1 MAHHQVSD
9 SEDNRQQTVL
19 KPEHFGQI
27 AASVLHNPLEDRIR
41 QASQREAQVLEGL
54 RELKQKGLQRLAN
67 GIAEWEEDEGLVYHK
82 GRVYVPPDNGL
93 RTEVLQQCHDHPSA
107 GHPGIHGTLD
117 LVSTHFWWPTLRS
130 FVEKYVE
137 GCETCARKKLQ
148 RHPRAVTQPLEVPTG
163 LWEEVRVD
171 LITQLPDSNGY
182 DTILVC
188 TDLFGKQIHAIPCTT
203 NISAEGVAD
212 IYY

>member
-1 MAHHQVSD
+1 MIHRPGKANAQADALSRMAHHQVSD

-27 AASVLHNPLEDRIR
+27 AASILHNPLEDRIR

-54 RELKQKGLQRLAN
+54 RELKQKGLQRLSN
-67 GIAEWEEDEGLVYHK
+67 GIAEWEEDKGLVYHK

-117 LVSTHFWWPTLRS
+117 IVSTHFWWPTLHS

-137 GCETCARKKLQ
+137 GCETCA
-148 RHPRAVTQPLEVPTG
+148 
-163 LWEEVRVD
+163 
-171 LITQLPDSNGY
+171 
-182 DTILVC
+182 
-188 TDLFGKQIHAIPCTT
+188 
-203 NISAEGVAD
+203 
-212 IYY
+212 